1 MKKYSFGLW
10 VVLSSLCLVGIARG
24 TPVEFAAILSGAAES
39 PANGSLGTGLADVWY
54 DSATHLLQVS
64 VTFSGLT
71 GTTTASHIHAATAL
85 PGVGTAGVATQTPTF
100 SGFPLGVTSGSYLN
114 TLDLTLASS
123 FNPAYVTANG
133 GIVANAEA
141 ALVAAMWA
149 GESYLNIH
157 STDRPGGEIRG
168 FLTAVPDNSAT
179 AAMLILGLIAMAGFF
194 RCQRAQAVAMVK

>member
-1 MKKYSFGLW
+1 MKKHHLRLW
-10 VVLSSLCLVGIARG
+10 AVLSFLFLCGVARG
-24 TPVEFAAILSGAAES
+24 TPIEFTASLSGAAES
-39 PANGSLGTGLADVWY
+39 PANDSLGTGTADVWY
-54 DSATHLLQVS
+54 DSVAHSLQVS

-85 PGVGTAGVATQTPTF
+85 PGIGTAGVATQTPTF
-100 SGFPLGVTSGSYLN
+100 SGFPLGVTSGTYFN

-141 ALVAAMWA
+141 ALVTAMFA

-157 STDRPGGEIRG
+157 STYRVGGEIRG
-168 FLTAVPDNSAT
+168 FLTAVPDRSAT
-179 AAMLILGLIAMAGFF
+179 AAMLIFALFAMVGFS
-194 RCQRAQAVAMVK
+194 RYQRAQAVAVVK